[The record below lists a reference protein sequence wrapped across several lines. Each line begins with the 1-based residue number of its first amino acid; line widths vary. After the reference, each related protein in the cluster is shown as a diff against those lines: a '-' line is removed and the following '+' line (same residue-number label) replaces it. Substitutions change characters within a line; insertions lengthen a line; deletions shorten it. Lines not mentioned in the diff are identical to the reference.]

1 MDKLDEALDFMV
13 AVVEEQFEEIEKLK
27 EGGQKMAAKRP
38 KVEKT
43 EETLPAPIAAAA
55 AGGAGGGD
63 GGDDGHNLIA
73 APLEGSSE
81 VQAAV
86 LMAKKF
92 PREEGQCQQE
102 IMAICDQEIFAA
114 GAFYAFPRGKKLNEK
129 TGEWEPNIVTGPSI
143 RMAREAARIYGNF
156 RYGFIITN
164 EDDDGR
170 LIVAYAWDVQ
180 KNNRTTSSDYFKKLI
195 QRRIGGTTIPVTPD
209 ERELRELTN
218 RRASILMRNCILSLL
233 PAYFVDAAV
242 LVCRKTVGG
251 GGKGKDDLG
260 DRAQKMQVDF
270 AEIGISTAQLEAYLK
285 KPIAEVTREDLGEL
299 RGIFD
304 SLQDG
309 VISPQE
315 RNDLFGG
322 HGLREEP
329 KGPGL
334 DEPKLSEADMK
345 PAGSP
350 GPFPLREPAQTP
362 ATQEAS
368 GGTGDRTADL
378 RELTTPQKRAL
389 ADALKASKKTRP
401 ELETYM
407 NRRWEVS
414 GLDLLTEEQY
424 DDALAWAYFIPPQDP
439 APAKKTAAKKAA
451 PAAKAEPAKQP
462 ENGKTETIGP
472 KQMALDI
479 CARMTAETFKDL
491 RPRVIELCSEI
502 HGTKQILEV
511 TIALGEAQ
519 KKFGKKTP

>member
-1 MDKLDEALDFMV
+1 
-13 AVVEEQFEEIEKLK
+13 
-27 EGGQKMAAKRP
+27 MAAKRP

-43 EETLPAPIAAAA
+43 EETLPAPIAAA

-92 PREEGQCQQE
+92 PRVEGQAQAE

-156 RYGFIITN
+156 RYGFIITH

-170 LIVAYAWDVQ
+170 QIVAYAWDVQ

-251 GGKGKDDLG
+251 GGKGVDDLG
-260 DRAQKMQVDF
+260 DRAQKMQAAF

-285 KPIAEVTREDLGEL
+285 KPIAETTREDLGEL
-299 RGIFD
+299 RGIYD
-304 SLQDG
+304 SLRDG

-322 HGLREEP
+322 HGPREEP

-334 DEPKLSEADMK
+334 DEPKLSEADMR
-345 PAGSP
+345 PAGQKLADP
-350 GPFPLREPAQTP
+350 TKLDPAKDTQAAGGEPFPIKDGAQEEA
-362 ATQEAS
+362 AT
-368 GGTGDRTADL
+368 GTGGDL

-389 ADALKASKKTRP
+389 AAALKATKKTRP
-401 ELETYM
+401 ELEAYM

-424 DDALAWAYFIPPQDP
+424 DDALAWAEFIPPQDP
-439 APAKKTAAKKAA
+439 KPAEKKTAAKKAA
-451 PAAKAEPAKQP
+451 PELTAPQKEKVKELAESLKPPAKQP
-462 ENGKTETIGP
+462 GNGKTEPTDP
-472 KQMALDI
+472 KQMALDLI
-479 CARMTAETFKDL
+479 ARMTAETFKDL
-491 RPRVIELCSEI
+491 RPRVLELCSEI

-511 TIALGEAQ
+511 TIALGEAHN
-519 KKFGKKTP
+519 KYGKKTP